1 MRKAWKSLGSDW
13 DRAVIVR
20 GHPAILTGYALLGA
34 LLLATWWPVQGD
46 GRALWDQWDR
56 DAFLATNGSLRS
68 GGAWAAF
75 WAATNTQLFDLV
87 PGLLVLGLYARHM
100 FADGARYWRERLALA
115 AMLLAFIVL
124 WMQFA
129 MKALLD
135 HGRMSPTLVLPDPV
149 LLSTMFDWPLRIK
162 DTSIDCFPGD
172 HVGVMLFVG
181 LVMMHVVGWR
191 QGLLVLL
198 FTIPCSLARVYGGA
212 HWLSDQI
219 VGGGFAGM
227 LGAMV
232 FLTLLK
238 MRQSAHTQ
246 IAADRGAVSA

>member
-34 LLLATWWPVQGD
+34 LLLMTWWSEWGT
-46 GRALWDQWDR
+46 GRPLWDRWDR
-56 DAFLATNGSLRS
+56 ETFAALNGSMRE

-75 WAATNTQLFDLV
+75 WAAANTRLFDLL
-87 PGLLVLGLYARHM
+87 PGLLILSIYARYM
-100 FADGARYWRERLALA
+100 WADGARFWRQRFGLGLS
-115 AMLLAFIVL
+115 MLVFTVL
-124 WMQFA
+124 WMRFV

-135 HGRMSPTLVLPDPV
+135 HERASPTLVLPDPV

-198 FTIPCSLARVYGGA
+198 LAIPSALPRVYGGA

-232 FLTLLK
+232 FLTWLK
-238 MRQSAHTQ
+238 MRQSAHTRT
-246 IAADRGAVSA
+246 AADRGAVSA